1 MKLHAAV
8 FFIAL
13 GFFCGFSF
21 SARSQESDSFR
32 LLDNFHFVYQT
43 IVSDYV
49 DSVPLKKLFDGA
61 IRGMLQSLEDPYS
74 RYLDENE
81 YRDFREEVTG
91 KFVGIGVEVSVRDGE
106 IVVVSP
112 IEDTPAK
119 KVGIKTGDVIMSVDG
134 TSVRGKQLADIIK
147 NLKGVSGSSV
157 KVLVKREGFSEPI
170 EFNIERR
177 TIEMSSVKSGIMKE
191 NKSVGYLR
199 ITHFFAKT
207 VSECEKALQD
217 FNDKKIRKVVLDL
230 RDNPGGDFD
239 AAIKI
244 ANLFLDQGKVI
255 VTTRGRDSSK
265 ISEEYKAQTA
275 PVYTGDLIVLINGG
289 SASSSEV
296 LSGALRDNKRGKIVG
311 QKSFGKALVQR
322 VIDIDEG
329 KSGFA
334 LTIRRY
340 YTPGGDMIQKKGIAP
355 DIIVK
360 GFEVPDSEK
369 KNLSRAFTDK
379 IFEDFAK
386 TSKDYNA
393 QSVTS
398 LSAKLKE
405 KGLSVSDKTAAYFYK
420 QELMRYKP
428 SPMYDLEYDYELQ
441 KSLELFK

>member
-1 MKLHAAV
+1 MKLQGAV

-21 SARSQESDSFR
+21 SARSKESDSFR

-43 IVSDYV
+43 ILSDYV
-49 DSVPLKKLFDGA
+49 DTIPLKKLFDGA

-81 YRDFREEVTG
+81 YREFREEVTG
-91 KFVGIGVEVSVRDGE
+91 KFVGIGIEVSVRDGE
-106 IVVVSP
+106 IIVVSP

-119 KVGIKTGDVIMSVDG
+119 KAGIRTGDIIVSVDG
-134 TSVRGKQLADIIK
+134 SSVRGKQLNDIIK

-157 KVLVKREGFSEPI
+157 KVMIKREGFSEPI
-170 EFNIERR
+170 EMTIERR

-191 NKSVGYLR
+191 DKSVGYLR

-207 VSECEKALQD
+207 VSECEKALTE
-217 FNDKKIRKVVLDL
+217 FNDKKIHKVVLDL

-244 ANLFLDQGKVI
+244 ANLFLEQGKVI
-255 VTTRGRDSSK
+255 VTTRGRDSTK

-275 PVYTGDLIVLINGG
+275 PVYTGELIVLINGG

-322 VIDIDEG
+322 VIDIEEG
-329 KSGFA
+329 KAGFA

-340 YTPGGDMIQKKGIAP
+340 YTPGGDMIQKKGITP
-355 DIIVK
+355 DIVVK
-360 GFEVPDSEK
+360 GFEVPDADK

-379 IFEDFAK
+379 VFEDFAK
-386 TSKDYNA
+386 TNKDYNSN
-393 QSVTS
+393 SVAALTD
-398 LSAKLKE
+398 LLKT
-405 KGLSVSDKTAAYFYK
+405 KGFAVSEKTAAYFYK
-420 QELMRYKP
+420 LELGRYKP
-428 SPMYDLEYDYELQ
+428 SPMYDLEYDNEL
-441 KSLELFK
+441 KKTLELFK